1 MRRIRGLWPVRQRQ
15 QAGRLERLADI
26 RPLARAAVICI
37 VSAADAA
44 AQLSQLTSDNWVRPE
59 FGLVPRTIWP

>member
-1 MRRIRGLWPVRQRQ
+1 MVDRYTKAILTVIASCLVLLVLRGH
-15 QAGRLERLADI
+15 
-26 RPLARAAVICI
+26 
-37 VSAADAA
+37 AA